1 MKEIKIGASFEA
13 ITIVNSTN
21 TAITAGSG
29 SLSVFGTPF
38 LIALMEKATCDAVS
52 DFLEDGETTV
62 GTAINISHS
71 KASGIG
77 TVVTAKAVISACS
90 GRKITFDVSA
100 TDGNGDIIGSG
111 TIERFAVLADKFM
124 KKVESHEI

>member
-1 MKEIKIGASFEA
+1 MKKVIIGSSFEA
-13 ITIVNSTN
+13 TTIVNSTN
-21 TAITAGSG
+21 TAIKAGSG
-29 SLSVFGTPF
+29 SLPVLGTPF

-62 GTAINISHS
+62 GTAIHVSHS

-77 TVVTAKAVISACS
+77 TVVTAKAVIAECS

-100 TDGNGDIIGSG
+100 TDEKGDMIGSG
-111 TIERFAVLADKFM
+111 KIERFVVAADKFM
-124 KKVESHEI
+124 KKVESYEI